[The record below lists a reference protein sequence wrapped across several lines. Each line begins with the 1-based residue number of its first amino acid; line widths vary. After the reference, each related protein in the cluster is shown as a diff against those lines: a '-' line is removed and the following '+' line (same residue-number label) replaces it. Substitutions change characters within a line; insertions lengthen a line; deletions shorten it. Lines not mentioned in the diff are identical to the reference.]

1 MVGHQLRPFKMGAL
15 MKITNIEQQKK
26 NKNRMSIYIDNE
38 YAFGLNISIYEKYN
52 LKKDME
58 VTEEFVEEVLINE
71 EKNKAVNQGLKFLT
85 ARQKTEKEVREKL
98 LKLDFEMDIIEYALD
113 YLKREKYINDDHY
126 AESFINDQLNF
137 NKDGR
142 RKIRTKLYRKG
153 VDMETIDEKISAI
166 EESVF
171 IENALVVARK
181 RLKTMTFGDEHERDQ
196 KIFRF
201 LFYKGYDFDIVKK
214 AVGIIDEEDKYEN

>member
-1 MVGHQLRPFKMGAL
+1 

-71 EKNKAVNQGLKFLT
+71 ERNKAVNQGLKFLT
-85 ARQKTEKEVREKL
+85 ASQKTEKEVREKL
-98 LKLDFEMDIIEYALD
+98 EVLDFEKEIIDYAVD
-113 YLKREKYINDDHY
+113 YLKDQRYIDDEQY
-126 AESFINDQLNF
+126 TKSFINDQLSF
-137 NKDGR
+137 SKDGR

-153 VDMETIDEKISAI
+153 IDMETLDRMISGIADE
-166 EESVF
+166 VF
-171 IENALVVARK
+171 VENALSVARK
-181 RLKTMTFGDEHERDQ
+181 RLKSMTFKDVDERDQ

-214 AVGIIDEEDKYEN
+214 AVGIIDEEDPYEN

>member
-1 MVGHQLRPFKMGAL
+1 MVGYQLKPIITGEI

-58 VTEEFVEEVLINE
+58 LTEEFVEEVLINE
-71 EKNKAVNQGLKFLT
+71 EKNKAVNQGLRILT
-85 ARQKTEKEVREKL
+85 ASQKTEREIREKL
-98 LKLDFEMDIIEYALD
+98 GVLDFENNIIDYAVD
-113 YLKREKYINDDHY
+113 YLKDQKYIDDEQY

-153 VDMETIDEKISAI
+153 IDREIIDEKISVI
-166 EESVF
+166 DEDVF
-171 IENALVVARK
+171 IENALTVARK
-181 RLKTMTFGDEHERDQ
+181 RLKAMTFSDEHERDQ

-201 LFYKGYDFDIVKK
+201 LFYKGYDFDTVKK
-214 AVGIIDEEDKYEN
+214 AVAIIDEEDEYEN

>member
-1 MVGHQLRPFKMGAL
+1 

-52 LKKDME
+52 LKKNME
-58 VTEEFVEEVLINE
+58 VTEDFIQEVLINE
-71 EKNKAVNQGLKFLT
+71 EKNKAINQGLKILT
-85 ARQKTEKEVREKL
+85 ASQKTEKEVRDKL
-98 LKLDFEMDIIEYALD
+98 GVLDFEKDIIDYAVD
-113 YLKREKYINDDHY
+113 YLKDQRYINDEQY
-126 AESFINDQLNF
+126 TESFIKDQLNF
-137 NKDGR
+137 SKDGR

-153 VDMETIDEKISAI
+153 IDMETVDRKISEI
-166 EESVF
+166 DDDVF
-171 IENALVVARK
+171 IENALFVARK

-214 AVGIIDEEDKYEN
+214 AVGIIDEEDEYEN

>member
-1 MVGHQLRPFKMGAL
+1 

-52 LKKDME
+52 LKKNME
-58 VTEEFVEEVLINE
+58 VTEEFIEEVLINE
-71 EKNKAVNQGLKFLT
+71 EKNKAVNQGLKILT
-85 ARQKTEKEVREKL
+85 ASQKTEKEVRDKL
-98 LKLDFEMDIIEYALD
+98 GVLDFEKDIINYAVD
-113 YLKREKYINDDHY
+113 YLKEQRYINDEQY
-126 AESFINDQLNF
+126 TESFIKDQLNF
-137 NKDGR
+137 SKDGR

-153 VDMETIDEKISAI
+153 IDMETIDRMISVIADD
-166 EESVF
+166 VF
-171 IENALVVARK
+171 IENALFVARK

-214 AVGIIDEEDKYEN
+214 AVGIIDEEDEYEN

>member
-1 MVGHQLRPFKMGAL
+1 

-52 LKKDME
+52 LKKNME
-58 VTEEFVEEVLINE
+58 VTEDFIQEVLINE
-71 EKNKAVNQGLKFLT
+71 EKNKAVNQGLKILT
-85 ARQKTEKEVREKL
+85 ASQKTEKEVRDKL
-98 LKLDFEMDIIEYALD
+98 GVLDFEKDIIDYAVD
-113 YLKREKYINDDHY
+113 YLKDQRYINDEQY
-126 AESFINDQLNF
+126 TESFIKDQLNF
-137 NKDGR
+137 SKDGR

-153 VDMETIDEKISAI
+153 IDMETVDRKISEI
-166 EESVF
+166 DDDVF
-171 IENALVVARK
+171 IENALFVARK

-214 AVGIIDEEDKYEN
+214 AVGIIDEEDEYEN

>member
-1 MVGHQLRPFKMGAL
+1 

-38 YAFGLNISIYEKYN
+38 YAFGLNISICEKYN

-58 VTEEFVEEVLINE
+58 ITEEFVEEVLISE
-71 EKNKAVNQGLKFLT
+71 ERNKAVNQGLKFLT
-85 ARQKTEKEVREKL
+85 ASQKTEKEVREKL
-98 LKLDFEMDIIEYALD
+98 GVLDFEKDIIEYAVG
-113 YLKREKYINDDHY
+113 YLKEQRYINDEQY
-126 AESFINDQLNF
+126 TESFINDQLSF
-137 NKDGR
+137 SKDGR

-153 VDMETIDEKISAI
+153 IDMETIDRVISVI
-166 EESVF
+166 DDNVF
-171 IENALVVARK
+171 VENALSVARK
-181 RLKTMTFGDEHERDQ
+181 RLKTMTFVDEHERDQ

-214 AVGIIDEEDKYEN
+214 AVGIIDEEDSYEN

>member
-1 MVGHQLRPFKMGAL
+1 

-26 NKNRMSIYIDNE
+26 NKNRMSIYVDNE

-52 LKKDME
+52 LKKNME
-58 VTEEFVEEVLINE
+58 VTEDFIQEVLINE
-71 EKNKAVNQGLKFLT
+71 EKNKAVNQGLKILT
-85 ARQKTEKEVREKL
+85 ASQKTEKEVRDKL
-98 LKLDFEMDIIEYALD
+98 GVLDFEKDIIDYAVD
-113 YLKREKYINDDHY
+113 YLKDQRYINDEQY
-126 AESFINDQLNF
+126 TESFIKDQLNF
-137 NKDGR
+137 SKDGR

-153 VDMETIDEKISAI
+153 IDMETVDRKISEI
-166 EESVF
+166 DDDVF
-171 IENALVVARK
+171 IENALFVARK

-214 AVGIIDEEDKYEN
+214 AVGIIDEEDEYEN